1 MTIVTAPLARWRLE
15 NDIPSCRFL
24 SDSDKVKAVERLRA
38 NQTGTGTRDFKL
50 DHVIEIVMDPKTYLF
65 IAMTMLLNLGAQV
78 SNTFGPLILA
88 GFGFDKY
95 TTSLLNIPFGALQF
109 LTILAGSFAAYKM
122 KYKSAIL
129 AAFMLPVI
137 AGIAILYAVPR
148 THGNQGPL
156 LLGFY
161 LFAFLFAGNP
171 LIVSWIVANTAGST
185 KKSVM
190 LAVYQA
196 SSSGGNIIGPLLFT
210 SDQAPAYLPGLRA
223 VLGVFIAIIGVVAL
237 QFVTLLG
244 LNKLQQ
250 RARVRNGK
258 QAVLQDHSMED
269 RFVGYEADDQTSGP
283 KLGEVAFLDMT
294 DRKNDEFTYV
304 Y

>member
-1 MTIVTAPLARWRLE
+1 MTAPLVWWRIE

-24 SDSDKVKAVERLRA
+24 SESDKIKAVERLRA
-38 NQTGTGTRDFKL
+38 NNTGTGTRDFKV
-50 DHVIEIVMDPKTYLF
+50 DHVLEVLLDPKTYLF
-65 IAMTMLLNLGAQV
+65 IAMTILLNLGAQV
-78 SNTFGPLILA
+78 SNTFGPLILS

-109 LTILAGSFAAYKM
+109 LTILAGSFAAYKF
-122 KYKSAIL
+122 KFKSAVL

-148 THGNQGPL
+148 TSSNQGPL

-185 KKSVM
+185 KKSVIM
-190 LAVYQA
+190 AIYQA
-196 SSSGGNIIGPLLFT
+196 SSSAGNIIGPLLFT
-210 SDQAPAYLPGLRA
+210 SEQAPSYRPGLRA
-223 VLGVFIAIIGVVAL
+223 VLGVFIAIVGVVGL
-237 QFVTLLG
+237 QFLNLVFM
-244 LNKLQQ
+244 NKLQQ
-250 RARVRNGK
+250 KARVRQGK
-258 QAVLQDHSMED
+258 KAVLQDHSMES
-269 RFVGYEADDQTSGP
+269 RFTGYAPGNEAEDGP
-283 KLGEVAFLDMT
+283 RLGEAAFLDLT

>member
-1 MTIVTAPLARWRLE
+1 MPLVWWRIE

-24 SDSDKVKAVERLRA
+24 SESDKIKAVERLRA
-38 NQTGTGTRDFKL
+38 NNTGTGTRDFKVDHLL
-50 DHVIEIVMDPKTYLF
+50 DVLLDPKTYLF
-65 IAMTMLLNLGAQV
+65 IAMTILLNLGAQV

-95 TTSLLNIPFGALQF
+95 TTTLLNIPFGALQF

-122 KYKSAIL
+122 KFKSAIL

-148 THGNQGPL
+148 TPGNQGPL

-185 KKSVM
+185 KKSVIM
-190 LAVYQA
+190 AVYQA
-196 SSSGGNIIGPLLFT
+196 SSSAGNIIGPLLFT
-210 SDQAPAYLPGLRA
+210 SEQAPSYHPGLRA
-223 VLGVFIAIIGVVAL
+223 VLGVFVAIVVVVGL
-237 QFVTLLG
+237 QFVNLVFM
-244 LNKLQQ
+244 NKLQQ
-250 RARVRNGK
+250 KARVRHGK
-258 QAVLQDHSMED
+258 KAVLQDHSMES
-269 RFVGYEADDQTSGP
+269 RYVGYEQGNEADGGP
-283 KLGEVAFLDMT
+283 RLGQAAFLDLT